1 MLQASMLLGFQRL
14 RNVVITL
21 GLKAYLRG
29 PFTPLMQSCWHHRIA
44 CAMIAERSK
53 LEIPG

>member
-1 MLQASMLLGFQRL
+1 MLLGFQRL